1 MTLRGMPD
9 SNGEGQRVLIVDD
22 DDALRRSLGRNLRLE
37 GFRVTDAGDGESA
50 LVGVRAAPP
59 DVIVLDVT
67 MPGLD
72 GVDFTRRLRADGD
85 DVPILILSA
94 RDGVDDR
101 SAGLEAGADDYLVK
115 PFIPRELVARL
126 RALLRRRADPE
137 PGTASVVGPLRI
149 EPERQQVFI
158 GGREVMLTKREFD
171 LLAALASRPGV
182 VFTRAELLSHVWG
195 YPDDVQTNVVDV
207 FVGYLRRKL
216 EAEGEARVVQTVRG
230 RGFTLRP

>member
-1 MTLRGMPD
+1 MAEP
-9 SNGEGQRVLIVDD
+9 SSEGQRVLIVDD

-37 GFRVTDAGDGESA
+37 GFQVTDARDGRSA
-50 LVGVRAAPP
+50 LDAVHAYPP

-67 MPGLD
+67 MPGID
-72 GVDFTRRLRADGD
+72 GIDLTRRLRAVGD

-101 SAGLEAGADDYLVK
+101 IVGLEAGADDYLVK

-126 RALLRRRADPE
+126 RALLRRRPE
-137 PGTASVVGPLRI
+137 VPPDTATVIGALRI
-149 EPERQQVFI
+149 EPERQQAFI
-158 GGREVMLTKREFD
+158 GSREVTLTKREFD
-171 LLAALASRPGV
+171 LLAALAARPGV
-182 VFTRAELLSHVWG
+182 VFSRAELLMRVWG
-195 YPDDVQTNVVDV
+195 YPDDVHTNVVDV

-216 EAEGEARVVQTVRG
+216 EADGETRVIQTVRG